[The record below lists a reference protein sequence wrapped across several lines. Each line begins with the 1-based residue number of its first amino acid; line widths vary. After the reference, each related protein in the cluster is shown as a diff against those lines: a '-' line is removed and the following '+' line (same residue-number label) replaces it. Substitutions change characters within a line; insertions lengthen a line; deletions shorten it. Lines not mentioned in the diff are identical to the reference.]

1 MMGLIAYFMN
11 AQNAPTSTY
20 EGPIVI
26 DKPAPGGIGLVVEGG
41 KTWLHNDDDG
51 DYSSV
56 LELGVRKNAK
66 EANLKIYSWDG
77 GTQNGMRIVAERAG
91 AGFGWS
97 RNSADGLQRIS
108 SFGGNDSYG
117 QYLRLYGNSPDAAS
131 DLKVLLRTKG
141 NSYLNTGGNF
151 GLGTD
156 APTATLDVDG
166 KIRFRDLPDISG
178 GYVVTSDQ
186 NGNLTR
192 QNYIDFINVLPQPI
206 GDNLGNHEATKTLG
220 MDGNWIN
227 GGKGGNAAVDGIFIK
242 PANHNVG
249 IGLATPLQKLHVKG
263 NQIIDGDF
271 LKIIDVNFL
280 ELRANVDNVNSS
292 IDSDQF
298 PLVIN
303 SVNNKNVGIGGLPD
317 AKLDVHGKA
326 KIRNLPLAELPF
338 VTTDPT
344 GVLHQSN
351 YTPLDFTPDNLGNHC
366 ATQNLDMKGF
376 DINFAKKINA
386 NEQVKIGT
394 PSLTSTT
401 TIKQN
406 SIEINQIAPTD
417 NSNILKLQTGEDKN
431 DIDSKGK
438 PLVLNNI
445 NNQNVGI
452 GGIPNIGWG
461 QDAPDAKL
469 DVYGK
474 FRVRDL
480 PPGQYDIVTA
490 DECGTFYKISID
502 SLQGTRGET
511 GPSGEDGRDGIDGA
525 TGPPGPAGAD
535 GAGDNLGNHCAT
547 DDLDMKGKRI
557 RNLCPPELELD
568 AATKGYVD
576 DLLNAANKTTP
587 DLISII
593 SELKAEITTLK
604 NRIETLENQ

>member
-366 ATQNLDMKGF
+366 ATMDLDMKAFNINGF
-376 DINFAKKINA
+376 NMDINTTGDLNINSGDFLHLKA
-386 NEQVKIGT
+386 TNGIT
-394 PSLTSTT
+394 L
-401 TIKQN
+401 N
-406 SIEINQIAPTD
+406 SKFMP
-417 NSNILKLQTGEDKN
+417 IL
-431 DIDSKGK
+431 
-438 PLVLNNI
+438 LNNI
-445 NNQNVGI
+445 DKQSVGI
-452 GGIPNIGWG
+452 GGDPNIVPGG
-461 QDAPDAKL
+461 GLNVSLDVHKNQYDAPI
-469 DVYGK
+469 
-474 FRVRDL
+474 RVRDL
-480 PPGQYDIVTA
+480 PLGNFPIVTV
-490 DECGTFYKISID
+490 D
-502 SLQGTRGET
+502 ET
-511 GPSGEDGRDGIDGA
+511 GVLHKFYLTPQELLDDGGG
-525 TGPPGPAGAD
+525 GF
-535 GAGDNLGNHCAT
+535 GDNLGNHCAT

>member
-1 MMGLIAYFMN
+1 MKRLLLLIMMGLIAYFMN

-366 ATQNLDMKGF
+366 ATMDLDMKAFNINGF
-376 DINFAKKINA
+376 NMDINTTGDLNINSGDFLHLKA
-386 NEQVKIGT
+386 TNGIT
-394 PSLTSTT
+394 L
-401 TIKQN
+401 N
-406 SIEINQIAPTD
+406 SKFMP
-417 NSNILKLQTGEDKN
+417 IL
-431 DIDSKGK
+431 
-438 PLVLNNI
+438 LNNI
-445 NNQNVGI
+445 DKQSVGI
-452 GGIPNIGWG
+452 GGDPNIVPGG
-461 QDAPDAKL
+461 GLNVSLDVHKNQYDAPI
-469 DVYGK
+469 
-474 FRVRDL
+474 RVRDL
-480 PPGQYDIVTA
+480 PLGNFPIVTV
-490 DECGTFYKISID
+490 D
-502 SLQGTRGET
+502 ET
-511 GPSGEDGRDGIDGA
+511 GVLHKFYLTPQELLDDGGG
-525 TGPPGPAGAD
+525 GF
-535 GAGDNLGNHCAT
+535 GDNLGNHCAT